1 MTNARA
7 TMQAHDEPELRRQ
20 VREQLLYP
28 TKPKQ
33 GPVLSAVELACL
45 CGGWRRGRSVAYLSQ
60 RYGIPE
66 AIVRDVVG
74 WADET
79 AA

>member
-1 MTNARA
+1 M
-7 TMQAHDEPELRRQ
+7 MQAHDDPELRRQ

-33 GPVLSAVELACL
+33 GPVLNAVELACL
-45 CGGWRRGRSVAYLSQ
+45 CGGWRRGKSVAYLSQ

>member
-1 MTNARA
+1 
-7 TMQAHDEPELRRQ
+7 MQAHDDPELRRQ

-28 TKPKQ
+28 TKPKHES
-33 GPVLSAVELACL
+33 VLSVRQLAELCS
-45 CGGWRRGRSVAYLSQ
+45 GWRRGKSVAYLSQ

-66 AIVRDVVG
+66 AIVQDVVG

>member
-1 MTNARA
+1 
-7 TMQAHDEPELRRQ
+7 MQAHDDPELRRQ

-28 TKPKQ
+28 AKPRRE
-33 GPVLSAVELACL
+33 PVLNAVELGRL
-45 CGGWRRGRSVAYLSQ
+45 CGGWRRGKSVAYLSQ